1 MAQEIEIEFKTML
14 TKDEFEQL
22 LYRLPF
28 PKEPIVQTNYYFE
41 TEQFN
46 LKNNRSALRIRKK
59 EMHYTLTLKEPH
71 EEGIL
76 ETNDT
81 LSEDEASKW
90 LKGQPNI
97 KKNVS
102 KRLSRMGIEENQLR
116 LYGSLT
122 TERFTYKEKD
132 IYYMLDKSFYHDQ
145 VDYELEIEAPSK
157 QIGIQALR
165 KLLQEENLEEREA
178 LTKIERFF
186 NTLNR
191 K

>member
-1 MAQEIEIEFKTML
+1 MSQEIEIEFKTML
-14 TKDEFEQL
+14 TSDEFEQL

-41 TEQFN
+41 TEQFD

-59 EMHYTLTLKEPH
+59 VSGYTLTLKEPH
-71 EEGIL
+71 DEGIL
-76 ETNDT
+76 ETNDP
-81 LSEDEASKW
+81 LSQDEARKW
-90 LKGQPNI
+90 LEGQPNV

-102 KRLSRMGIEENQLR
+102 ERLSRLGIEENQLR

-122 TERFTYKEKD
+122 TERYTYMENG
-132 IYYMLDKSFYHDQ
+132 IYYMLDKSFYHNK

-157 QIGIQALR
+157 QIGIHALHE
-165 KLLQEENLEEREA
+165 LLQEENLEERKA

-186 NTLNR
+186 NTLKR
-191 K
+191 Q